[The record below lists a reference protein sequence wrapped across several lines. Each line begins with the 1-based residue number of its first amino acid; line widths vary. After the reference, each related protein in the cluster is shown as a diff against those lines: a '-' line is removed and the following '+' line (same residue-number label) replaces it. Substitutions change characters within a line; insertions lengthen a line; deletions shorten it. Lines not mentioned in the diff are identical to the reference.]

1 MTTLIYDGSFEGYL
15 SALALINKFAFEEV
29 KFLKAETQ
37 QIQLF
42 SKPYFVKTER
52 AKAEKIWTEI
62 EKKGPELTKTIYFAF
77 LSDEIGI
84 ESILSGYIQS
94 LLKPEP
100 SNQEQIQSCRKYL
113 ETLQNKVN
121 LEKYRIL
128 KDIQFKRTNSG
139 VLYAEIRP
147 VFNTIPLITK
157 ELKQRFKDKSWV
169 IHDTKRHF
177 GIQYIGYKLEY
188 VQGQSLQEFKSA
200 TERELSIDIGVTKNE
215 SYISP
220 RLGLKT
226 NQRTL
231 RNLKNRRLQLSMQ
244 KAG

>member
-1 MTTLIYDGSFEGYL
+1 M
-15 SALALINKFAFEEV
+15 
-29 KFLKAETQ
+29 
-37 QIQLF
+37 
-42 SKPYFVKTER
+42 
-52 AKAEKIWTEI
+52 
-62 EKKGPELTKTIYFAF
+62 
-77 LSDEIGI
+77 
-84 ESILSGYIQS
+84 
-94 LLKPEP
+94 
-100 SNQEQIQSCRKYL
+100 
-113 ETLQNKVN
+113 
-121 LEKYRIL
+121 
-128 KDIQFKRTNSG
+128 
-139 VLYAEIRP
+139 
-147 VFNTIPLITK
+147 PLITK

-200 TERELSIDIGVTKNE
+200 TERELYIDIGVTKNV

-220 RLGLKT
+220 GLGLKT